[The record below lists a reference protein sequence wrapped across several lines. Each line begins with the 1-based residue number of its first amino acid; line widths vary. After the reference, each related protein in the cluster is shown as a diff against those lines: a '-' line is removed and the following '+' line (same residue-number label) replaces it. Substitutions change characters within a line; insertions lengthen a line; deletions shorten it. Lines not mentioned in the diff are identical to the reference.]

1 MECVAKPTNFVEKCL
16 KIVNNFDQ
24 SLTKEHTIRPTLNR
38 DNRRDAG
45 PRMNNRIFAKSVQVI
60 SADGQNLGIM
70 PTANAIALAMEDGLD
85 LVEMNA
91 NGPTPIVKI
100 MDYGKF
106 KYEQKKRASEAKKNQ
121 KTTEMKEVWVKPFI
135 EENDLNIK
143 MKKVLEFL
151 GDGNKV
157 KIAVMTKGSKKVL
170 ARGKDAVP
178 ELFAR
183 ILEIVGERGTME
195 SKSKP
200 DERTKSIIVAPAKAA
215 K

>member
-1 MECVAKPTNFVEKCL
+1 
-16 KIVNNFDQ
+16 
-24 SLTKEHTIRPTLNR
+24 
-38 DNRRDAG
+38 
-45 PRMNNRIFAKSVQVI
+45 MNNGIYAKSVQVI
-60 SADGQNLGIM
+60 SADGQNMGIM
-70 PTANAIALAMEDGLD
+70 PTSQALELAMDQGLD

-91 NGPTPIVKI
+91 NGTVPITKI

-121 KTTEMKEVWVKPFI
+121 KTNEMKEVWIKPFI

-143 MKKVLEFL
+143 MKKVFEFL

-157 KIAVMTKGSKKVL
+157 KISVMTKGSKKVL

-183 ILEIVGERGTME
+183 VIEIVGDKGNLE

-200 DERTKSIIVAPAKAA
+200 DERTKSIIIAPAK
-215 K
+215 

>member
-1 MECVAKPTNFVEKCL
+1 
-16 KIVNNFDQ
+16 
-24 SLTKEHTIRPTLNR
+24 
-38 DNRRDAG
+38 
-45 PRMNNRIFAKSVQVI
+45 MNNGIFAKSVQVI
-60 SADGQNLGIM
+60 SADGQNLGVM
-70 PTANAIALAMEDGLD
+70 PTSQALELASTQGLD

-91 NGPTPIVKI
+91 NGAVPITKI

-121 KTTEMKEVWVKPFI
+121 KTTEMKEVWIKPFI

-143 MKKVLEFL
+143 MKKVFEFL

-157 KIAVMTKGSKKVL
+157 KISVMTKGSKKVL

-183 ILEIVGERGTME
+183 VIETIGERGNLE

-200 DERTKSIIVAPAKAA
+200 DERTKSIIIAPAK
-215 K
+215 

>member
-1 MECVAKPTNFVEKCL
+1 
-16 KIVNNFDQ
+16 
-24 SLTKEHTIRPTLNR
+24 
-38 DNRRDAG
+38 
-45 PRMNNRIFAKSVQVI
+45 MNNGIYAKSVQVI

-70 PTANAIALAMEDGLD
+70 PTSQALELAMDQGLD

-91 NGPTPIVKI
+91 NGAVPITKI

-106 KYEQKKRASEAKKNQ
+106 KYEQKKRANEAKKNQ
-121 KTTEMKEVWVKPFI
+121 KTNEMKEVWIKPFI

-143 MKKVLEFL
+143 MKKVFEFL
-151 GDGNKV
+151 GEGNKV
-157 KIAVMTKGSKKVL
+157 KISVMTKGSKKVL

-183 ILEIVGERGTME
+183 VIEIVGDKGNLE

-200 DERTKSIIVAPAKAA
+200 DERTKSIIIAPAK
-215 K
+215 

>member
-1 MECVAKPTNFVEKCL
+1 
-16 KIVNNFDQ
+16 
-24 SLTKEHTIRPTLNR
+24 
-38 DNRRDAG
+38 
-45 PRMNNRIFAKSVQVI
+45 MNNRIFAKTVQVI
-60 SADGQNLGIM
+60 SSTGQNLGVM
-70 PTANAIALAMEDGLD
+70 QTSAALQMAMDDGLD
-85 LVEMNA
+85 LVEINA
-91 NGPTPIVKI
+91 NSAVPIVKI

-121 KTTEMKEVWVKPFI
+121 KTIEMKEVWVKPFI

-143 MKKVLEFL
+143 MKKVFEFL
-151 GDGNKV
+151 GQGNKV
-157 KIAVMTKGSKKVL
+157 KIAVMTRGSKKVL

-183 ILEIVGERGTME
+183 IMELVGEKGTLE

-200 DERTKSIIVAPAKAA
+200 DERTKSIIIAPATK

>member
-1 MECVAKPTNFVEKCL
+1 
-16 KIVNNFDQ
+16 
-24 SLTKEHTIRPTLNR
+24 
-38 DNRRDAG
+38 
-45 PRMNNRIFAKSVQVI
+45 MNNRIFAKNVQVI
-60 SADGQNLGIM
+60 SNTGQNLGVM
-70 PTANAIALAMEDGLD
+70 PTSNALQMAMDEGFD
-85 LVEMNA
+85 LVEINA
-91 NGPTPIVKI
+91 NGAVPIVKI

-143 MKKVLEFL
+143 MKKVFEFL
-151 GDGNKV
+151 GQGNKV
-157 KIAVMTKGSKKVL
+157 KIAVMTRGSKKVL

-183 ILEIVGERGTME
+183 ILELIGDAGSLE

-200 DERTKSIIVAPAKAA
+200 DERTKSIIVAPTSK